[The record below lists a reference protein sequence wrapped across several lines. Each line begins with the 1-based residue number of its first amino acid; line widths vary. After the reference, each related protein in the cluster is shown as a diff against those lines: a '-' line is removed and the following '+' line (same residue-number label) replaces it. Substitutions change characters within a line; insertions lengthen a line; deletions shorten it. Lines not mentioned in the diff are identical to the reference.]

1 MTRDLKRDS
10 SKRDSSKRDSRQV
23 DSKAYKIT
31 QKEEITKEI
40 KEADIADTLEN
51 RYCSWCLNKRDHQLI
66 EAHRLRRSIY
76 QCAECGNYT
85 VQCRFCDNMAKGADK
100 KSFGKLFSWD
110 NERCAEHDGSIIRF
124 APINPP
130 LKNITEYERL
140 LTLGSKSYSFGSTIG
155 KHLLSEYFTDD
166 ERFDIIQL
174 SKSSQS
180 TSHNKSTE
188 KAAESQNKPHRAIVI
203 NGFLKE
209 RDKIFEDWCR
219 AFELIPDNIE
229 IYGLTWASKNFED
242 FTRSLLSP
250 KLGNIFSKK
259 LFLAQ
264 LAYSAITNPWHVSM
278 KKAADTGEL
287 LGNILYQSEEGPYSL
302 IAHSLGCRVI
312 FYTLELLKYH
322 PEIKINN
329 VILLGGAVDNN
340 PQEWEAL
347 TTAISGKIYNCHSDH
362 DATLHTTYAIA
373 NAKLSK
379 PIGYYPIESD
389 GKRIINIDCSD
400 IIEAHTEWKDRYPEV
415 YQRILREIGANS
427 LS

>member
-1 MTRDLKRDS
+1 MKRDS
-10 SKRDSSKRDSRQV
+10 SRKDKRKIDNKT
-23 DSKAYKIT
+23 YKVQ
-31 QKEEITKEI
+31 QKETIEKELEEAEIAE
-40 KEADIADTLEN
+40 TLEN

-124 APINPP
+124 APLDPP
-130 LKNITEYERL
+130 LKDITEYKRL
-140 LTLGSKSYSFGSTIG
+140 LSLENKSYSFGATIG

-166 ERFDIIQL
+166 ERFEIIRL
-174 SKSSQS
+174 SKSSP
-180 TSHNKSTE
+180 KSGKE
-188 KAAESQNKPHRAIVI
+188 ERSASQNRAHRAIVI

-209 RDKIFEDWCR
+209 HDKIFEDWCR

-229 IYGLTWASKNFED
+229 IYGLTWASKNIQDIASSF
-242 FTRSLLSP
+242 LSP

-278 KKAADTGEL
+278 KKAADTGEI
-287 LGNILYQSEEGPYSL
+287 LGNILYQCKEGPYTL

-312 FYTLELLKYH
+312 FYALELLKYH

-340 PQEWEAL
+340 AQEWEDL
-347 TTAISGKIYNCHSDH
+347 TAAISGKIYNCHSIH

-373 NAKLSK
+373 NIKLSR

-389 GKRIINIDCSD
+389 SERIINIDCSD
-400 IIEAHTEWKDRYPEV
+400 IIKAHTAWKDHYPEV
-415 YQRILREIGANS
+415 YQRIISKTDLNS
-427 LS
+427 PT

>member
-1 MTRDLKRDS
+1 MKKDNPSTSELENVADLS
-10 SKRDSSKRDSRQV
+10 Q
-23 DSKAYKIT
+23 
-31 QKEEITKEI
+31 EKEI
-40 KEADIADTLEN
+40 KEEPQVAPLLAE
-51 RYCSWCLNKRDHQLI
+51 RYCSWCLNATDHQLI

-76 QCAECGNYT
+76 QCTQCHHYT

-100 KSFGKLFSWD
+100 ESFGKFFTWD
-110 NERCAEHDGSIIRF
+110 NERCAEHDGTIIRF
-124 APINPP
+124 APLDPP
-130 LKNITEYERL
+130 LEDITQYERL
-140 LTLGSKSYSFGSTIG
+140 LTIERKNYSFGATVG

-166 ERFDIIQL
+166 EHFEIIKLQKPPKAAQTEMP
-174 SKSSQS
+174 SKSP
-180 TSHNKSTE
+180 KP
-188 KAAESQNKPHRAIVI
+188 PHRAIVI

-242 FTRSLLSP
+242 FARSFLSP

-259 LFLAQ
+259 LLLAQ

-287 LGNILYQSEEGPYSL
+287 LGNILYQSGEIPYTL

-322 PEIKINN
+322 PQIKINN

-340 PQEWEAL
+340 AKEWESL
-347 TTAISGKIYNCHSDH
+347 TAAIAGKIYNCHSDH
-362 DATLHTTYAIA
+362 DATLHTAYAIA

-389 GKRIINIDCSD
+389 SERIINIDCSD
-400 IIEAHTEWKDRYPEV
+400 IVESHTQWKDRYPEV
-415 YQRILREIGANS
+415 YQRILSKIGKKR